1 MKERE
6 VERNIVQENKS
17 MKLEEIGKYLQRI
30 QGGGKICVVTDR
42 NVASLY
48 LDACRESLEAAGYE
62 VHEYILPPGETSKN
76 AENYLKILDY
86 LISVSMTRSDG
97 IVALGGGMVGDIAGF
112 VAATYMRGISVYQVP
127 TTLLAAVD
135 SSVGGKT
142 AIDLPA
148 GKNLVGAFH
157 QPKLVLQDSS
167 LLKTLPPEIYRE
179 GMAEVIKYGMI
190 NNIVLFS
197 QLKDRKYTKKNLSEV
212 IRTCVEMKK
221 QYVDADEFDHGL
233 RHMLNFG
240 HTLGHAIEILSD
252 YTVSHGDAVAK
263 GMYWM
268 TGFSVTQGWC
278 SQETLNELEELLMV
292 YGFDLELDY
301 DRDEI
306 YRILCSDKKRT
317 GDQIRIVT
325 PDEVGVCRIRTM
337 NLEEVRNLL

>member
-6 VERNIVQENKS
+6 IENNIVQENKP
-17 MKLEEIGKYLQRI
+17 MKLEEIGKCLQ
-30 QGGGKICVVTDR
+30 QLQCGGKICIVTDS
-42 NVASLY
+42 NVAALY
-48 LDACRESLEAAGYE
+48 LEACTESLEAAGYE
-62 VHEYILPPGETSKN
+62 VYEYILSPGETSKN
-76 AENYLKILDY
+76 AENYLKILNY

-112 VAATYMRGISVYQVP
+112 AAATYMRGISVYQVP

-190 NNIVLFS
+190 NSRVLFR
-197 QLKDRKYTKKNLSEV
+197 QLKDTEYTKTNLHEV
-212 IRTCVEMKK
+212 IRSCVAMKK
-221 QYVDADEFDHGL
+221 QYVEADEFDHGL

-252 YTVSHGDAVAK
+252 YALSHGDAVAK

-268 TGFSVTQGWC
+268 TGISVAQGWC
-278 SQETLNELEELLMV
+278 SQETLDELEEILML
-292 YGFDLELDY
+292 YGFDIELDY
-301 DRDEI
+301 DREEI
-306 YRILCSDKKRT
+306 YRILCADKKRS
-317 GDQIRIVT
+317 GDQIRIIT

-337 NLEEVRNLL
+337 KLEEVRNLL

>member
-6 VERNIVQENKS
+6 IENNIVQENKP
-17 MKLEEIGKYLQRI
+17 MKLEEIGKCLQ
-30 QGGGKICVVTDR
+30 QLQCGGKICIVTDS
-42 NVASLY
+42 NVAALY
-48 LDACRESLEAAGYE
+48 LEACTESLETAGYE
-62 VHEYILPPGETSKN
+62 VYEYILSPGETSKN
-76 AENYLKILDY
+76 AENYLKILNY

-112 VAATYMRGISVYQVP
+112 AAATYMRGISVYQVP

-190 NNIVLFS
+190 NSRVLFR
-197 QLKDRKYTKKNLSEV
+197 QLKDTEYTKTNLQEV
-212 IRTCVEMKK
+212 IRSCVAMKK
-221 QYVDADEFDHGL
+221 QYVEADEFDHGL

-252 YTVSHGDAVAK
+252 YALSHGDAVAK

-268 TGFSVTQGWC
+268 TGISVAQSWC
-278 SQETLNELEELLMV
+278 SQETLDELEEILML
-292 YGFDLELDY
+292 YGFDIELDY
-301 DRDEI
+301 DREEI
-306 YRILCSDKKRT
+306 YRILCADKKRS
-317 GDQIRIVT
+317 GDQIRIIT

-337 NLEEVRNLL
+337 KLEEVRNLL